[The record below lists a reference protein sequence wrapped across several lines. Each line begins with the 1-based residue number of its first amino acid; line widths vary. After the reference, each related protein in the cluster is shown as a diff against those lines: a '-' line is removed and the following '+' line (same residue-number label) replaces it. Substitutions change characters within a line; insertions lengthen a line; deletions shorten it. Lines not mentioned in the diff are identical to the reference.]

1 MSARSGMAAKRS
13 FVWILA
19 IGLLFTFIATAQ
31 AAQVTLAWDAN
42 DPTPDGYQLYQR
54 TEGGTYDYAAP
65 AWSGTG
71 TSCSLDN
78 LADETTYYYV
88 VRAYSGGSESG
99 DSNEVTFRSETP
111 APQSHTITASAGAYG
126 QITPSGATTVTEGE
140 SQSYTISA
148 FNGFHIS
155 DVTVDGVSVGAVS
168 SYTFNAVGADHAISA
183 SFAVNTYT
191 ISASSGSNGSVSP
204 AGSTSVAYSGSQ
216 VYTITPATGYHVGDV
231 LVDGASVGAVDSYTF
246 SNVSSSHTISASFAA
261 NSYTISS
268 NSGAN
273 GSVSPA
279 GSTSVAYS
287 GSQVYTITPAT
298 GYHVGD
304 VLVDGASVGAVD
316 SYTFSNVSSS
326 HTISASFAANSYTIS
341 SNSGANG
348 SVSPAGST
356 SVAYSGS
363 QVYTITPATGYHVGD
378 VLVDGASVGAV
389 DSYTFSNVSSSHTIS
404 ASFTVNS
411 YTISATAGQG
421 GSIDPAGQVTVN
433 GGGSQSFAISAES
446 GYEVESVMID
456 GQNIGTTTGY
466 IFDQVAA
473 NHSISVLFNQINQ
486 QPTADAG
493 PDQSVDEAQEVT
505 LSGLNSMDSDDGIAS
520 FSWRQIQ
527 GSGVEL
533 SDTAS
538 AEITFTAPDVD
549 VEGEALV
556 FELIVT
562 DNSGATAV
570 DSCIV
575 NVSWVNEAPTAQA
588 GADLS
593 VTEGEQVFLDAGNS
607 VDPDN
612 GIAAYQWRQL
622 QGPSVV
628 LSDTMAVRPTFTA
641 PQVDPQGASI
651 LFELTVTDGGGLQ
664 DTDRCIVTVSW
675 SNTPPTAD
683 AGPDQQVAEGQEV
696 YLNGSNSIDLDD
708 GIASYQWRQTNGS
721 PVVLS
726 DPTAVQP
733 TFFAPDVASEGVSL
747 TFQLTVTDNGGL
759 QHNDAC
765 TVNVSWENEAPVAAA
780 GEDQTVNEGEAVQLY
795 AGDSTDA
802 DDGISAYQ
810 WNQISG
816 PAVTLSDP
824 QGVQPTFNA
833 PDVGPEGASLAFQ
846 LTVIDFS
853 GLQSQDACIVNVTWQ
868 NMPPMADAGADQQA
882 TAGETVSLDG
892 TVSADG
898 DDGISSYRWKQ
909 IGGMPVTLQDTS
921 ASATTFM
928 APDVVAETTL
938 EFELT
943 VTDSGGL
950 QSVDHCKVMVQADA
964 APVLDTTP
972 PEVSITDPD
981 AAFVFIR
988 KSNITLRG
996 VASDNKEI
1004 VRVVW
1009 QNSRGGSGEAT
1020 GTTAWE
1026 IVDLKLSRWFNTIT
1040 VTAYDAAGNN
1050 QSTTLQVFAG
1060 IWR

>member
-13 FVWILA
+13 LVWILA

-42 DPTPDGYQLYQR
+42 EPTPDGYHLYQR

-71 TSCSLDN
+71 TSSNLDN

-88 VRAYSGGSESG
+88 VRAYSDGSESG
-99 DSNEVTFRSETP
+99 DSNEVTFRSE
-111 APQSHTITASAGAYG
+111 APLPQTHTITASAGAYG
-126 QITPSGATTVTEGE
+126 QISPSGATTVTEGE
-140 SQSYTISA
+140 SRSYSISA
-148 FNGFHIS
+148 FSGFHIS
-155 DVTVDGVSVGAVS
+155 NVAVDGVSVGAVS
-168 SYTFNAVGADHAISA
+168 SYTFNAVGADHTISA
-183 SFAVNTYT
+183 GFAVNTYT
-191 ISASSGSNGSVSP
+191 INATSGGNGSVSPAGSTSVAYSGSQAYTITPATGYHVSNVLVDGASVGPVENYTFTSVSSSHTISASFATNAYTINATSGGNGSVSP

-216 VYTITPATGYHVGDV
+216 VYTITPATGYHVSNV
-231 LVDGASVGAVDSYTF
+231 LVDGASVGPVENYTF
-246 SNVSSSHTISASFAA
+246 SSVGSNHTISAGFEV
-261 NSYTISS
+261 NTY
-268 NSGAN
+268 
-273 GSVSPA
+273 
-279 GSTSVAYS
+279 
-287 GSQVYTITPAT
+287 
-298 GYHVGD
+298 
-304 VLVDGASVGAVD
+304 
-316 SYTFSNVSSS
+316 
-326 HTISASFAANSYTIS
+326 TISAS
-341 SNSGANG
+341 
-348 SVSPAGST
+348 
-356 SVAYSGS
+356 
-363 QVYTITPATGYHVGD
+363 
-378 VLVDGASVGAV
+378 
-389 DSYTFSNVSSSHTIS
+389 
-404 ASFTVNS
+404 
-411 YTISATAGQG
+411 AGQG
-421 GSIDPAGQVTVN
+421 GSIDPAGQVAVN

-446 GYEVESVMID
+446 GYEVESVMVD
-456 GQNIGTTTGY
+456 GQNVGPVTSY
-466 IFDQVAA
+466 VFDQMAA
-473 NHSISVLFNQINQ
+473 NHTISVLFAQTNQL
-486 QPTADAG
+486 PTADAG
-493 PDQSVDEAQEVT
+493 PDQSVDEAQEVI

-527 GSGVEL
+527 GAAVEL
-533 SDTAS
+533 SDSAS
-538 AEITFTAPDVD
+538 AETTFTAPDVD
-549 VEGEALV
+549 VEGQALV
-556 FELIVT
+556 FELIVS

-588 GADLS
+588 GADQS
-593 VTEGEQVFLDAGNS
+593 VMEGQQVSLDAGNS

-612 GIAAYQWRQL
+612 GIATYQWRQV
-622 QGPSVV
+622 QGPSVD
-628 LSDTMAVRPTFTA
+628 LSDTMVVRPSFTA
-641 PQVDPQGASI
+641 PEVDPQGASI

-675 SNTPPTAD
+675 SNTPPVAD

-696 YLNGSNSIDLDD
+696 YLNGSNSNDQDD

-759 QHNDAC
+759 QHSDAC
-765 TVNVSWENEAPVAAA
+765 TVNISWENESPVAVA
-780 GEDQTVNEGEAVQLY
+780 GEDQTVTEGEAVQLD
-795 AGDSTDA
+795 AGGSRDV

-816 PAVTLSDP
+816 PAVSLSNP
-824 QGVQPTFNA
+824 QGAQPTFNA

-846 LTVIDFS
+846 LTVIDYS
-853 GLQSQDACIVNVTWQ
+853 GLQSQDECIVNVTWQ
-868 NMPPMADAGADQQA
+868 NMPPVADAGADQQA
-882 TAGETVSLDG
+882 TAGDTVSLDG
-892 TVSADG
+892 TASSDG
-898 DDGISSYRWKQ
+898 DDGIRSYRWKQ
-909 IGGMPVTLQDTS
+909 IGGMPVSLQDTS
-921 ASATTFM
+921 ASATTFS
-928 APDVVAETTL
+928 APDVAEETTL

-950 QSVDHCKVMVQADA
+950 QSVDHCKVVVQAGA

-972 PEVSITDPD
+972 PEVTITDPG
-981 AAFVFIR
+981 AAFVFVR
-988 KSNITLRG
+988 KAKITLRG

-1009 QNSRGGSGEAT
+1009 KNSRGGSGEAT

-1026 IVDLKLSRWFNTIT
+1026 IVDLQLSRWFNTIT
-1040 VTAYDAAGNN
+1040 VTAYDAAGNQ